1 MPITKSVSSLYLLLS
16 LLLVVSGCYKK
27 ESSGEETGEATA
39 TVEQKDEPRTTT
51 TAPAESSKVDVNLY
65 LEVSNGMK
73 GFMPPAEAG
82 RKPTEFQSRLNKMI
96 SEVQDGIY
104 VDSKSY
110 YLAKQDNQGRPVLD
124 SVSYSTLKS
133 TVVSGI
139 KANVLGTPLPAMLQA
154 ALEKSVAQNTV
165 SIIVSDFIHGP
176 DPRDQGQFI
185 SLDSDIRSS
194 LKLAEHKGLVV
205 AVLADASSFYGSYYP
220 AVKKPAVSKKLDGEE
235 IPYYIWVIGKQQ
247 EVQVVTN
254 KVLRNLPAQQAYFG
268 FGYTTLPYSAVLKS
282 KQFRPAGVV
291 YCTSRTAE
299 TCTSVNIQPQ
309 KDEPVSFT
317 IGVDLNTLPASMQ
330 ELAYL
335 KRNLKLAATGCR
347 ATIGD
352 ISAATED
359 TKAIPELAGYTH
371 FVQVNVPELTANKG
385 TLALQ
390 LQQVVPTWI
399 ENWSTE
405 NDNDPAADPKKTYQF
420 NKIIDGVQA
429 LYRDQRK
436 HVFSLTMDFNKA
448 D

>member
-1 MPITKSVSSLYLLLS
+1 MPITKSVSGFHLLL
-16 LLLVVSGCYKK
+16 LCLMLIVSGCYTR
-27 ESSGEETGEATA
+27 ESSGDETDTTL
-39 TVEQKDEPRTTT
+39 TVEKNEEKPTA
-51 TAPAESSKVDVNLY
+51 TAPAESAKVDVNLY
-65 LEVSNGMK
+65 LEISNGMK

-82 RKPTEFQSRLNKMI
+82 RQPTGFQTRLNKMI

-104 VDSKSY
+104 VDAKSY

-124 SVSYSTLKS
+124 SVSYNTLKS

-154 ALEKSVAQNTV
+154 ALGKSVAQDAV
-165 SIIVSDFIHGP
+165 SIIISDFIHGP

-194 LKLAEHKGLVV
+194 LKLAEHKGLVM
-205 AVLADASSFYGSYYP
+205 AVLADASAFYGSYYP
-220 AVKKPAVSKKLDGEE
+220 AVKKPAASRKLDGEE
-235 IPYYIWVIGKQQ
+235 IPYYIWVIGRQQ
-247 EVQVVTN
+247 DVQVVTS

-282 KQFRPAGVV
+282 KQFRPSGVV

-299 TCTSVNIQPQ
+299 ACTSVNMQPQ
-309 KDEPVSFT
+309 KDEPVAFT
-317 IGVDLNTLPASMQ
+317 IGMDLSTLPASMQ
-330 ELAYL
+330 EVKYL
-335 KRNLKLAATGCR
+335 ERHLKLAATGCR
-347 ATIGD
+347 ASLGD
-352 ISAATED
+352 ITAASED
-359 TKAIPELAGYTH
+359 TKAMPDLASFTH
-371 FVQVNVPELTANKG
+371 FVQVNVPQLTASKG
-385 TLALQ
+385 TIALQ
-390 LQQVVPTWI
+390 LPQVVPAWI
-399 ENWSTE
+399 GNWSTE

>member
-1 MPITKSVSSLYLLLS
+1 MPITKSVSSFYLLLS

-27 ESSGEETGEATA
+27 ESSGEETETTT
-39 TVEQKDEPRTTT
+39 TVEKKDEPRPTA

-124 SVSYSTLKS
+124 SVSYNTLKS

-154 ALEKSVAQNTV
+154 ALENSVAQNTV
-165 SIIVSDFIHGP
+165 SIIISDFIHGP

-220 AVKKPAVSKKLDGEE
+220 AVKKPAVSRKLDGEA
-235 IPYYIWVIGKQQ
+235 IPYYIWVIGKQE
-247 EVQVVTN
+247 EVQVVIN

-268 FGYTTLPYSAVLKS
+268 FGYTRLPYSAVLKS
-282 KQFRPAGVV
+282 KEFRPTGIV

-299 TCTSVNIQPQ
+299 TCTSVNMQP
-309 KDEPVSFT
+309 KTEEPVAFT
-317 IGVDLNTLPASMQ
+317 IGLDLSTLPASMQ
-330 ELAYL
+330 EVKYL
-335 KRNLKLAATGCR
+335 ERNLKLAANGCR
-347 ATIGD
+347 ASLGEIK
-352 ISAATED
+352 AATED
-359 TKAIPELAGYTH
+359 NKAMPDLSTYTH
-371 FVQVNVPELTANKG
+371 FVQVNVPQLTANKG
-385 TLALQ
+385 SIALQ
-390 LQQVVPTWI
+390 LPQLVPTWI